1 VSAALALARTV
12 CLTGF
17 ARDDGSS
24 DEAEQFDG
32 FEDDVRDQESRSNI
46 SSSESEE
53 EQEDAQERPYNALL
67 QLLNPV
73 PSSGPARKKR
83 KLTHKENQGKEDNI
97 SGVADEELRHV
108 VEMDVLEDQA
118 ASDQED
124 GEEDAIADEADDE
137 DEDGMWTARFTSGL
151 YIDDV
156 SNRPFRST
164 FCSSR

>member
-1 VSAALALARTV
+1 VQLLRSLARV

-53 EQEDAQERPYNALL
+53 DAKERPYNTLL
-67 QLLNPV
+67 QVLNPV

-83 KLTHKENQGKEDNI
+83 KLIHKENQGKEENI
-97 SGVADEELRHV
+97 SGVAAEEVRHL

-124 GEEDAIADEADDE
+124 GEEDAVADEADDE
-137 DEDGMWTARFTSGL
+137 DEDGMWTARFTSRL

-156 SNRPFRST
+156 SNRHFRST